1 MEKKVD
7 VINMTEV
14 VIVMRIGD
22 KKASIKEE
30 DPLADESQMKISIM
44 P

>member
-14 VIVMRIGD
+14 VLVMIIGD
-22 KKASIKEE
+22 KKASIKEG
-30 DPLADESQMKISIM
+30 DPLADESQMEVSIV